1 MPDQL
6 SLIHIL
12 LKHLKKRYSL
22 PKMLGMRLLLS
33 VLLSLFFLAS
43 NGQDYYMIV
52 GTYDSPKSE
61 GVYVYK
67 FNSADGSATAISHV
81 KTFNPSFV
89 TFSPDDKFVY
99 AVHETAP
106 QDGKGGDIAAFAFN
120 KETGTLTFIN
130 RQLSGGN
137 HPCHV
142 ETDKTGRW
150 LFASNYSSGNL
161 SVLPIN
167 TDGSLGIATTI
178 QHTGSGKNIQR
189 QKGPHTHG
197 AIISDDNKYLF
208 VTDLG
213 IDKVMIYSFD
223 ATTGKLTSAVQPFV
237 QSVPG
242 SGPRLFTFHP
252 SNKFAYVIE
261 ELTGTVS
268 VYKYKKGRLDV
279 KERISTMPAGD
290 TSFAGSADIHVSPD
304 GKFLYASNRGDV
316 NTIAIYS
323 VHKKKGTLTLIGHQ
337 PTLGKTPRNFSLDPA
352 GKFLLCENQSSDE
365 IVVFYRD
372 VNTGLLSDSGKRIAV
387 GKPVCIKWVAVN

>member
-1 MPDQL
+1 MKTIF
-6 SLIHIL
+6 SI
-12 LKHLKKRYSL
+12 
-22 PKMLGMRLLLS
+22 
-33 VLLSLFFLAS
+33 LLSLLFLVATA
-43 NGQDYYMIV
+43 QERYMIV

-81 KTFNPSFV
+81 KTPNPSFV
-89 TFSPDDKFVY
+89 TVSPNEKFVY

-130 RQLSGGN
+130 RQLSGGD

-142 ETDKTGRW
+142 ETDKTCKW
-150 LFASNYSSGNL
+150 LFASNYSSGSL

-167 TDGSLGIATTI
+167 ADGSLGKANTI
-178 QHTGSGKNIQR
+178 QHSGSGKNMQR

-197 AIISDDNKYLF
+197 AIISDDNNYLF

-223 ATTGKLTSAVQPFV
+223 AVTGKLTPAVQPFV

-268 VYKYKKGRLDV
+268 MYKYKKGKLEV
-279 KERISTMPAGD
+279 KQRISTMRQHD
-290 TSFAGSADIHVSPD
+290 TLFAGSADIHVSSD

-316 NTIAIYS
+316 NSIAIYS
-323 VHKKKGTLTLIGHQ
+323 VNIKKGTLTLIGHQ
-337 PTLGKTPRNFSLDPA
+337 STLGKSPRNFSLDPS
-352 GKFLLCENQSSDE
+352 GKFLLCENQNSDE
-365 IVVFYRD
+365 IVIFNRD
-372 VNTGLLSDSGKRIAV
+372 VNTGLLSDSGKRISV
-387 GKPVCIKWVAVN
+387 GKPVCIKWVAVE